1 MSGTV
6 LTVGFE
12 DSAVRRHLAMLALR
26 DARKYD
32 GARRE
37 IGEYLV
43 GEIQDNFHDQRL
55 ADGTPMPPSAA
66 AAARRG
72 GKGKTLIDKGHLRD
86 SYVYQLTREGLEV
99 GSAKIYAAIHHFG
112 GTTGRGHKTHIIPRP
127 VMDIGDEQQREI
139 GDILLDAIRGT
150 R

>member
-6 LTVGFE
+6 ITVGFD
-12 DSAVRRHLAMLALR
+12 DSTVRRHLAMLALR

-55 ADGTPMPPSAA
+55 ADGTPMPASAA
-66 AAARRG
+66 AVARQ
-72 GKGKTLIDKGHLRD
+72 GKTLIAKGHLRD

-99 GSAKIYAAIHHFG
+99 GSAKIYAAIHHVG
-112 GTTGRGHKTHIIPRP
+112 GATGRGHKTHIIPRP
-127 VMDIGDEQQREI
+127 VMGIGDEQQREI
-139 GDILLDAIRGT
+139 GDILLSAVRGV